1 MLAQI
6 TTPNRAPAVYMTR
19 ADYEKLSRRADA
31 LSHTLVGQSLQT
43 ELERAI
49 MAPVRSARAFVRLGT
64 TVTYEDLATGG
75 VRRLQLCLPEDAS
88 LDDQKLSVLTPVG
101 AALIGASVGQ
111 VLHYAVADGR
121 NRRLRVLEV
130 DHAA

>member
-1 MLAQI
+1 MLSQ
-6 TTPNRAPAVYMTR
+6 TTKPNRTSAVYMTC
-19 ADYEKLSRRADA
+19 ADYEELSRRADA
-31 LSHTLVGQSLQT
+31 LSHTIVGQSLQT

-49 MAPVRSARAFVRLGT
+49 MAPVRSARVFVRLGT
-64 TVTYEDLATGG
+64 TVTYEDLATRG

-111 VLHYAVADGR
+111 VLNYAVADGR

>member
-1 MLAQI
+1 MLSPT
-6 TTPNRAPAVYMTR
+6 TTPSRAPAVYMTR

-31 LSHTLVGQSLQT
+31 LSHTLVGQSLRI

-49 MAPVRSARAFVRLGT
+49 MAPVRSVRAFVRLGT
-64 TVTYEDLATGG
+64 TVTYENLGTGS

-88 LDDQKLSVLTPVG
+88 LDDEKLSVLTPVG

-111 VLHYAVADGR
+111 ILHYAVADGR
-121 NRRLRVLEV
+121 SRRLRVLEV
-130 DHAA
+130 DHGA